1 MEALYSLSRLQIIHT
16 HTHPKSAWKL
26 TTANI
31 VLHVPWF
38 LFLSFVISLFSL
50 FFFLHL
56 HKMTKSLPHSPKQ
69 NKPPDPI
76 VTSTSNLSK
85 SSLASS
91 AASLSPST
99 SILLSAAANRTFV
112 PSSRSSSYRKAQSPI
127 MPLPSSSSI
136 STSSTSSSTRN
147 AKLESIIQ
155 VRSGLHELPP
165 LAFSQEAEFLYQNGS
180 NHYTIKDTKHEE
192 YIREKEAKQM
202 GTNNNKLHKQ
212 GVYTKL

>member
-1 MEALYSLSRLQIIHT
+1 MWAKLRVEALHSLSRLQIIHT
-16 HTHPKSAWKL
+16 HTHHKSAWKL
-26 TTANI
+26 LLPI
-31 VLHVPWF
+31 LYSMYLDF
-38 LFLSFVISLFSL
+38 CSYLLLSLSFLS

-76 VTSTSNLSK
+76 ITSTSNLSK

-112 PSSRSSSYRKAQSPI
+112 PSSRNSSYRKTQPPI

-136 STSSTSSSTRN
+136 STSSTSSNIRN

-155 VRSGLHELPP
+155 VRFWIAWVTAAGLLTKSRISIPKR
-165 LAFSQEAEFLYQNGS
+165 LKSLYN
-180 NHYTIKDTKHEE
+180 
-192 YIREKEAKQM
+192 
-202 GTNNNKLHKQ
+202 Q
-212 GVYTKL
+212 GYQAWRIH

>member
-1 MEALYSLSRLQIIHT
+1 MKI
-16 HTHPKSAWKL
+16 

-50 FFFLHL
+50 FFLHL

-76 VTSTSNLSK
+76 ITSTSNLSK

-91 AASLSPST
+91 AASLSPSA

-112 PSSRSSSYRKAQSPI
+112 PSSRSSSYRKTQPPI

-136 STSSTSSSTRN
+136 STSSTSSNIRN

-155 VRSGLHELPP
+155 VRFWITWVTAAGLLTKSRISIPKR
-165 LAFSQEAEFLYQNGS
+165 LKSLYN
-180 NHYTIKDTKHEE
+180 
-192 YIREKEAKQM
+192 
-202 GTNNNKLHKQ
+202 Q
-212 GVYTKL
+212 GYQAWRIH